1 MLVYNYYQ
9 KNNKII
15 QCKGITISYRNNLL
29 NNNKIKFNLD
39 LFIQFESCHR
49 VWYRLIILITSL
61 KLYLI
66 VTLFVNFN
74 HNFHKENETFSK
86 KKLKRFKEK
95 SLKMEPFLSELP
107 YHIYD

>member
-39 LFIQFESCHR
+39 GMDRRAAKQNGCF
-49 VWYRLIILITSL
+49 
-61 KLYLI
+61 
-66 VTLFVNFN
+66 
-74 HNFHKENETFSK
+74 
-86 KKLKRFKEK
+86 
-95 SLKMEPFLSELP
+95 
-107 YHIYD
+107 

>member
-39 LFIQFESCHR
+39 VFIQFESCHPL
-49 VWYRLIILITSL
+49 VYINNLI
-61 KLYLI
+61 KI
-66 VTLFVNFN
+66 VLNCY
-74 HNFHKENETFSK
+74 TFCQLQTQFSQRK
-86 KKLKRFKEK
+86 
-95 SLKMEPFLSELP
+95 
-107 YHIYD
+107 